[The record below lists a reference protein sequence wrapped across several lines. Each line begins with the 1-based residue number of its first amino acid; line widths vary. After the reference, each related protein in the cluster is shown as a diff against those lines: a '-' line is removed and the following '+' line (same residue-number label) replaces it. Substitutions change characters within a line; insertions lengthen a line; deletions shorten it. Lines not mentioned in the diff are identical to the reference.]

1 VNFLIDNS
9 LSPAL
14 AQKLRHAG
22 RDAVH
27 VRHYG
32 LHKADDAVIFARAA
46 EEDRVV
52 VSADT
57 QFSEVFA
64 ARLAA
69 KPSVILFR
77 RESPRHPQAQAE
89 LLLAN
94 LVTIADLLTQ
104 GSVIVFEGQRLR
116 SRTLP
121 MPRVSRG

>member
-9 LSPAL
+9 LPPAL
-14 AQKLRHAG
+14 AQKLRQAG

-32 LHKADDAVIFARAA
+32 IHKSEDAVIFARAA

-57 QFSEVFA
+57 KFSSTLTT
-64 ARLAA
+64 RQAA
-69 KPSVILFR
+69 KPSVILFH
-77 RESPRHPQAQAE
+77 RESPRHPQAQAD

-94 LVTIADLLTQ
+94 LATIADLLLQ
-104 GSVIVFEGQRLR
+104 GSVIVFENQRLR

-121 MPRVSRG
+121 LPRVGRM

>member
-1 VNFLIDNS
+1 MNFLVDNS
-9 LSPAL
+9 LSPVL
-14 AQKLRHAG
+14 AQRLRQAG

-57 QFSEVFA
+57 QFISVLTMRQA
-64 ARLAA
+64 V

-77 RESPRHPQAQAE
+77 GESPRHPQAQAD

-94 LVTIADLLTQ
+94 LAAIADPLMQ
-104 GSVIVFEGQRLR
+104 GSVVVFEDQRLR

-121 MPRVSRG
+121 IPRVSHG